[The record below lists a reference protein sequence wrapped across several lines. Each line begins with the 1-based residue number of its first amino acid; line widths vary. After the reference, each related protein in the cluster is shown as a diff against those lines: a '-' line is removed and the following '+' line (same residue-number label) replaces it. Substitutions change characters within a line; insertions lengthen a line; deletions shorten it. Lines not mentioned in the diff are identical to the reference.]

1 MDIDMTKYYTTTH
14 PEWPSWEFPDGPWGW
29 NEDGTSKAPTPSDRE
44 AHITWFHDYQEV
56 HEVTPCDED
65 TEWLER
71 LEAHIA
77 GEVEHYGLDELYAWQ
92 QILSMA
98 QDNINLMTEGETNA
112 GNG

>member
-1 MDIDMTKYYTTTH
+1 MDIDMSKYYTTTH

-29 NEDGTSKAPTPSDRE
+29 NEDGTSKAPTPSDRG
-44 AHITWFHDYQEV
+44 AHVTWFHDYQEV
-56 HEVTPCDED
+56 HEVTACDED

-92 QILSMA
+92 QILGMA
-98 QDNINLMTEGETNA
+98 QDNINLMTDADTKA

>member
-1 MDIDMTKYYTTTH
+1 MNEQ
-14 PEWPSWEFPDGPWGW
+14 PEGS
-29 NEDGTSKAPTPSDRE
+29 NMS
-44 AHITWFHDYQEV
+44 
-56 HEVTPCDED
+56 PCDEV

-98 QDNINLMTEGETNA
+98 QDNINLMTRRNQCRKRLKSTG
-112 GNG
+112 